1 MKKVSP
7 GQEAKTLSSLNYLRD
22 DTVNSGGGGDTTG
35 NKNPKSCSPF

>member
-22 DTVNSGGGGDTTG
+22 DTVNSGGRGVGT
-35 NKNPKSCSPF
+35 